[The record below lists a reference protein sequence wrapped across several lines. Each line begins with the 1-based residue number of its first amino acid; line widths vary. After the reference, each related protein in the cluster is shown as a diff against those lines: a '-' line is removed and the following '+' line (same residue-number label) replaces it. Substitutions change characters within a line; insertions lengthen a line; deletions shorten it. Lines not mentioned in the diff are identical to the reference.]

1 MKSRFPGKLSKAR
14 KNAGY
19 TQKDIEKILNI
30 KQSALASYESGRS
43 RPTYENL
50 VRLADLYNVSCDWLL
65 DSKIALAQEKEEM
78 ERISCFSA
86 LQICAANSP
95 ALLYKKS
102 ALFFGF
108 LSEARVL
115 FYY

>member
-19 TQKDIEKILNI
+19 TQKNIEKILNI

-78 ERISCFSA
+78 ERISSA
-86 LQICAANSP
+86 FGGSIDISTMSENEIEML
-95 ALLYKKS
+95 KS
-102 ALFFGF
+102 IIK
-108 LSEARVL
+108 
-115 FYY
+115 